1 MEPSVFNNLNSKQQ
15 GWLMSVVPS
24 MCNHPDEQIETK
36 AIHAVGDMILI
47 KGLREDPGFVGNI
60 TEILLRK
67 TKEKSEKIF
76 SQSTIDNTLRSK
88 FRNDLI
94 YSIACIGNIWLSE
107 NFDFLIKFPKFRS
120 PRNVN
125 KVPKIAFRRCHANN
139 NDIIIRMF
147 HIIICLWS
155 IFWWWNSLF
164 IRFDAVC
171 SQVLSVHWLTR

>member
-1 MEPSVFNNLNSKQQ
+1 
-15 GWLMSVVPS
+15 MSVVPS

-94 YSIACIGNIWLSE
+94 YSIACIGKIRFRKFPE
-107 NFDFLIKFPKFRS
+107 NFDFVKFPKIRA
-120 PRNVN
+120 PRIVN
-125 KVPKIAFRRCHANN
+125 KYSKIEFRGCHANN
-139 NDIIIRMF
+139 DDVIIRMF
-147 HIIICLWS
+147 HIIVCL
-155 IFWWWNSLF
+155 
-164 IRFDAVC
+164 
-171 SQVLSVHWLTR
+171 

>member
-94 YSIACIGNIWLSE
+94 YSIACIGKIR
-107 NFDFLIKFPKFRS
+107 FRKFPKIFDFAKFPKIRA

-125 KVPKIAFRRCHANN
+125 KYPKIAFRGCHANN
-139 NDIIIRMF
+139 DDVIIRMF
-147 HIIICLWS
+147 HIIVCL
-155 IFWWWNSLF
+155 
-164 IRFDAVC
+164 
-171 SQVLSVHWLTR
+171 

>member
-24 MCNHPDEQIETK
+24 MCNHTDEQIETK

-67 TKEKSEKIF
+67 TKEKAEKIF

-94 YSIACIGNIWLSE
+94 YSIACIGEIWLTE
-107 NFDFLIKFPKFRS
+107 KIDDVIKSPKIQVPKF
-120 PRNVN
+120 
-125 KVPKIAFRRCHANN
+125 IA
-139 NDIIIRMF
+139 
-147 HIIICLWS
+147 
-155 IFWWWNSLF
+155 WNWF
-164 IRFDAVC
+164 
-171 SQVLSVHWLTR
+171 

>member
-94 YSIACIGNIWLSE
+94 YSIACIGKIRFSE
-107 NFDFLIKFPKFRS
+107 NYDFLAKFPKFRT
-120 PRNVN
+120 PPNLN
-125 KVPKIAFRRCHANN
+125 PKFE
-139 NDIIIRMF
+139 
-147 HIIICLWS
+147 
-155 IFWWWNSLF
+155 
-164 IRFDAVC
+164 
-171 SQVLSVHWLTR
+171 LTEMRKSDNGI

>member
-1 MEPSVFNNLNSKQQ
+1 MDYDVRSLYRKCTFQPCKIKLVVAKIENLQSHMEPSVFNNLNSKQQ

-94 YSIACIGNIWLSE
+94 YSIACIGKIRFSE
-107 NFDFLIKFPKFRS
+107 NLDFFVKFPKFRT

-125 KVPKIAFRRCHANN
+125 KYPEI
-139 NDIIIRMF
+139 
-147 HIIICLWS
+147 
-155 IFWWWNSLF
+155 
-164 IRFDAVC
+164 
-171 SQVLSVHWLTR
+171 

>member
-94 YSIACIGNIWLSE
+94 YSIACIGKNRLSE
-107 NFDFLIKFPKFRS
+107 NFDFLS
-120 PRNVN
+120 NSRN
-125 KVPKIAFRRCHANN
+125 F
-139 NDIIIRMF
+139 
-147 HIIICLWS
+147 
-155 IFWWWNSLF
+155 
-164 IRFDAVC
+164 
-171 SQVLSVHWLTR
+171 